1 VAAAERVI
9 CASADL
15 AEAGD
20 GVRFE
25 VEVDGARAAAFVV
38 RWRGAPRA
46 YLNRCAH
53 VPMELDWMPG
63 KFFDF
68 TTTLLVCSTH
78 GATYDPATG
87 RCVGGPCRG
96 ARLRALPVEER
107 DGVVLLRDHP

>member
-1 VAAAERVI
+1 MAASERVI
-9 CASADL
+9 CASGAL

-25 VEVDGARAAAFVV
+25 AQVGGELVRAFVV

-53 VPMELDWMPG
+53 MPMELDWMPG
-63 KFFDF
+63 KFFDL
-68 TTTLLVCSTH
+68 TATLLVCSTH
-78 GATYDPATG
+78 GATYDPASG
-87 RCVGGPCRG
+87 HCVGGPCRG

-107 DGVVLLRDHP
+107 DGVVLLRAAP

>member
-1 VAAAERVI
+1 MAARERVI
-9 CASADL
+9 CPSAAL

-25 VEVDGARAAAFVV
+25 VERGGETLPAFVV
-38 RWRGAPRA
+38 RYGGAARA

-63 KFFDF
+63 KFFDLSE
-68 TTTLLVCSTH
+68 TLLVCSTH

-87 RCVGGPCRG
+87 CCTGGPCRG
-96 ARLRALPVEER
+96 AHLTPLSVFER
-107 DGVVLLRDHP
+107 DGNVVLGGDA